1 MAQFKSYASPQ
12 GFNPIKVPDETG
24 KYRQQG
30 QNYMRAMQRA
40 MDFDIQNRNRYATA
54 MQNAQRIEAGN
65 RELIFKLDQQNRER
79 VQNQIQGNYQQ
90 TIRDAE
96 RQGAQELKT
105 LESLASF
112 SNTAFEAVN
121 TFYQKREEGIKL
133 GVHQAIYATGVD
145 LKGLQE
151 IYKLDKNLTDQ
162 SLNENQFIKGLLDS
176 GASIQDIR
184 YLMKHSN
191 AKYWNESI
199 ALAQNIG
206 AGFSTYSTENW
217 DTKYKYGEEELS
229 LSEAMSTNR
238 PEVVEFILGNQRSTY
253 FSESESG
260 ALNINPKV
268 AAVHIHPAIKAYEN
282 QVMTAANAASRKFID
297 GQVEENLVRGMQQ
310 TLDRGGI
317 EAALLNIQEAP
328 AGAQRAARKALLYKV
343 LGSMSMDPNRW
354 ENGQEMLQ
362 RLMGLPMT
370 LDDGTETTFGEFN
383 KNDPKL
389 LELMQSFKEARRG
402 ALQDYNLTQAEEKAR
417 YHAAEVDLAQMLRD
431 NPGGFS
437 NEDIQGARL
446 RLRELFPELPG
457 EATTILDAL
466 EKNEST
472 NALYE
477 QSITETLDKLQDSG
491 QLTEERLNQMGVPGR
506 IADKYRAAA
515 RRVSADRAANNDFK
529 PQLESLTILA
539 QSPPQVAAK
548 VIGGK
553 PHRTVPLMEQKLHNE
568 FYRKYQELSAAGD
581 PNAAEAARSFVENK
595 FLAQIKNPKFFD
607 SEGGYVEFSRMI
619 PPSTASTARMN
630 WVQGRIT
637 DLGVK
642 ALDSNGAI
650 FTISELNAIEQNA
663 SKPNFKM
670 DPMAVYIG
678 RQTGVDPFTVI
689 NRQRVAAGLPI
700 MQLPESTMRF
710 NAQASPELKRKL
722 SAYRTPEISTRAM
735 ISTRQFDETRIPN
748 GYAPM
753 VVAAAKKYGVAP
765 NYIAALI
772 EIESSWDPNAGS
784 KVGAIGLMQIHP
796 PDHPQYKGGNDPQ
809 ANIDYGTSYYTQLLK
824 KYGDPVKAVGAY
836 NAGPG
841 RFDEYLTQGR
851 PLPEETIKHMAKFS
865 IALAKYG
872 DVSQLRS
879 TTTMRNTF
887 AVRQYVSGDPAI
899 QGMNTGS
906 VIYDPVGHGGQAYHN
921 HYEFAT
927 KQQAMEAKKLYES
940 KGYRVTSYIRPGDP
954 GAHGKGYAIDVAPPT
969 NLPYDR
975 EAEAEWSAKANAV
988 IGFNPLQ

>member
-12 GFNPIKVPDETG
+12 GFDPIKVPDETG
-24 KYRQQG
+24 KYLQQG
-30 QNYMRAMQRA
+30 QNYMRAMERA
-40 MDFDIQNRNRYATA
+40 MNFDIQNRNRYAAA
-54 MQNAQRIEAGN
+54 MENAQRVEAGN
-65 RELIFKLDQQNRER
+65 RDMIFKLDQQNRQR
-79 VQNQIQGNYQQ
+79 VQDQIQGNYRQ

-96 RQGAQELKT
+96 IQGAQELKT

-176 GASIQDIR
+176 GASIQHVR

-191 AKYWNESI
+191 AKYWNDSKE
-199 ALAQNIG
+199 LTQNIG
-206 AGFSTYSTENW
+206 AGFATYSTENW
-217 DTKYKYGEEELS
+217 DTKYTVDGQEIS
-229 LSEAMSTNR
+229 LSEAMATNQ
-238 PEVVEFILGNQRSTY
+238 PKAVTEILSQQRGLY
-253 FSESESG
+253 FRESG
-260 ALNINPKV
+260 ALEINPKV
-268 AAVHIHPAIKAYEN
+268 AAAYLHPLIKAYEN

-297 GQVEENLVRGMQQ
+297 GKVEENLVRGMQQ

-437 NEDIQGARL
+437 NEDIQNARL
-446 RLRELFPELPG
+446 RLRDLFPELPG

-477 QSITETLDKLQDSG
+477 QSITETLNKLQDSG
-491 QLTEERLNQMGVPGR
+491 QLTEERLNQMGIPGR

-515 RRVSADRAANNDFK
+515 RRVSADRAANNQFK
-529 PQLESLTILA
+529 PQLEALSTLV

-548 VIGGK
+548 VVGGK
-553 PHRTVPLMEQKLHNE
+553 PHWTVPLMEQKLHNE
-568 FYRKYQELSAAGD
+568 FYRKYQELSAVGD
-581 PNAAEAARSFVENK
+581 PNAVEAALSFVQSK
-595 FLAQIKNPKFFD
+595 FSAQIQNAKFFD
-607 SEGGYVEFSRMI
+607 SVGGYAEFSKI
-619 PPSTASTARMN
+619 VTPSNVSKERL
-630 WVQGRIT
+630 GRIQQNIRT
-637 DLGVK
+637 LKKDIL
-642 ALDSNGAI
+642 NTPGAI
-650 FTISELNAIEQNA
+650 FNDEELRAIEENA

-678 RQTGVDPFTVI
+678 RQMGVDPFTVI
-689 NRQRVAAGLPI
+689 NRQRVAAGLPM
-700 MQLPESTMRF
+700 MQLPESTMKF

-722 SAYRTPEISTRAM
+722 DAYGTPEISTRAM
-735 ISTRQFDETRIPN
+735 VSTRQFDETRIPN
-748 GYAPM
+748 GYGPM
-753 VVAAAKKYGVAP
+753 VVAAAEKYGVAP

-772 EIESSWDPNAGS
+772 EIESSWNPNAGS
-784 KVGAIGLMQIHP
+784 SVGAIGLMQIYP
-796 PDHPQYKGGNDPQ
+796 PYHPQYKGGADPR
-809 ANIDYGTSYYTQLLK
+809 ANIDYGTSYYNQLLK
-824 KYGDPVKAVGAY
+824 KYGDPVKAAGAY

-851 PLPEETIKHMAKFS
+851 PLPQETINHMAKFS
-865 IALAKYG
+865 KALAKYG

-887 AVRQYVSGDPAI
+887 AVKQYVSGDPAI

-954 GAHGKGYAIDVAPPT
+954 GAHGKGYAIDVAPPL

-975 EAEAEWSAKANAV
+975 EAEAQWSAEANAV